1 MAIGCSH
8 TIKRRR
14 LPAST
19 AILSCLAHSKSARI
33 KSRPVRSTATIIPIA
48 TMKLSFLLPL
58 AGIFTGAMAE
68 ASAGLEARAAPVD
81 LQSFIQQLSAKVKET
96 AAELR

>member
-1 MAIGCSH
+1 
-8 TIKRRR
+8 
-14 LPAST
+14 
-19 AILSCLAHSKSARI
+19 
-33 KSRPVRSTATIIPIA
+33 
-48 TMKLSFLLPL
+48 MKLSFLLPL